1 MHACRC
7 GFGFKTSQTP
17 SVCFIS
23 TELMEEAPGICE
35 HLRVVSETEDPDM

>member
-1 MHACRC
+1 MDACRC
-7 GFGFKTSQTP
+7 GFGFKISQTP

-23 TELMEEAPGICE
+23 TELTEEAACICE